1 MQQVIK
7 PAGAGHET
15 LLVLA
20 LCAVIVMGAG
30 GVIALRQLPGQKV
43 VASANLLDARRD
55 LNAAEQGVFA
65 DLRVAFDEISMQ
77 LEGSHWPTVAVLVES
92 GLPPFVADVSA
103 QRRGGHAWQQIRSG
117 EITAYVGIS
126 GDSKVAGSF
135 LLRLPVAANEGLAH
149 DRDVDGLDIWLARSV
164 ASVPVA
170 LDEAALTAAGWQRVA
185 VQFDAGV
192 TRQKTHP

>member
-1 MQQVIK
+1 MMQQVIK

-20 LCAVIVMGAG
+20 LCAAIVIGAG
-30 GVIALRQLPGQKV
+30 GVIALRQPPVQQA
-43 VASANLLDARRD
+43 VADTHVLDARRD

-65 DLRVAFDEISMQ
+65 DLRVASDEITMLAEDGQ
-77 LEGSHWPTVAVLVES
+77 WPTVAALTES

-103 QRRGGHAWQQIRSG
+103 QRRGGHVWQQIRSG
-117 EITAYVGIS
+117 EITAYVGMS
-126 GDSKVAGSF
+126 ADSKVAGSL
-135 LLRLPVAANEGLAH
+135 LLRLPVA
-149 DRDVDGLDIWLARSV
+149 DGHPHGGEASEPDIWLTRTG
-164 ASVPVA
+164 A
-170 LDEAALTAAGWQRVA
+170 LPLSLEDTALTAAGWQRVA